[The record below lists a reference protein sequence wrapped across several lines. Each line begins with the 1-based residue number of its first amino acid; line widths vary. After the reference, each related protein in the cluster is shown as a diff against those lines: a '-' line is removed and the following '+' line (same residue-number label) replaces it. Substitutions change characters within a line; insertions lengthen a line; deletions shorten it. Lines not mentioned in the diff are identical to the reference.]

1 MENNVY
7 VFGTKWGNNGT
18 SYEDKC
24 VNDKVVFINNL
35 KDVKMDFPKIINNIE
50 VDDIIL
56 LRGSNKL
63 LIGRANDKAKVGN
76 ALSEK
81 PLFTSEEE
89 LNKYGIPTTAELL
102 YVTIKEWYEI
112 PEDKLEQINFGISRV
127 LNTHD
132 YKTISN
138 EIISNLEK

>member
-24 VNDKVVFINNL
+24 INDKVVFINA
-35 KDVKMDFPKIINNIE
+35 INDAKKNYTNVVETIK

-56 LRGSNKL
+56 LRGNKR
-63 LIGRANDKAKVGN
+63 LIGRANSVAKVGK

-102 YVTIKEWYEI
+102 YVTIKEWYEM
-112 PEDKLEQINFGISRV
+112 PEDKAKEIYFGSARV
-127 LNTHD
+127 LNAEK
-132 YKTISN
+132 YKEICN
-138 EIISNLEK
+138 EIISSIKK